1 MEAARSTAA
10 RGERKVHED
19 RITARLT
26 AAARLRIDGT
36 LAERV
41 TRRTLQRG
49 STVDDL
55 RVFLEAA
62 DQEADL
68 PAAGVKR
75 ERLEAELEAGLKAT
89 KENRRVR
96 EAAGAQQMQQL
107 RESRRFK
114 YGSLHE
120 PRRQYVAGRGAN
132 ARKKE
137 KKGPAGKEERRE
149 RVHLRVI
156 PRMLVEDSQSE
167 GEKISADSDGD
178 TVSDVGCSDGG
189 EGVAGWQ

>member
-1 MEAARSTAA
+1 MAA
-10 RGERKVHED
+10 RGERKVYED

-68 PAAGVKR
+68 PVAGVER
-75 ERLEAELEAGLKAT
+75 ERLEAELEAG
-89 KENRRVR
+89 
-96 EAAGAQQMQQL
+96 
-107 RESRRFK
+107 
-114 YGSLHE
+114 
-120 PRRQYVAGRGAN
+120 
-132 ARKKE
+132 
-137 KKGPAGKEERRE
+137 
-149 RVHLRVI
+149 
-156 PRMLVEDSQSE
+156 
-167 GEKISADSDGD
+167 
-178 TVSDVGCSDGG
+178 
-189 EGVAGWQ
+189 